1 MPQYRRQQ
9 SAVFVFTPDAELT
22 AHSLSAALPAP
33 WLRHL
38 RTVWETRP
46 GRHSASSLPT
56 RSLSALL
63 PAFDPRIT
71 SLDHRLDSPHAL
83 RATAEP
89 TTPFDLA
96 VAAWAAIDVAPHLPE
111 TDWEALLGEHPV
123 QWHSEDLDLA
133 HLARAH
139 VHSNNTANPAEA
151 VWSVLPSLLAERI
164 ATTGLTL
171 AGHAYTGWLGPTQP
185 DRRRRVYLGPPVELT
200 DRTGAQGLYTPYIE
214 FHLETIPGDPQVR
227 LHADLH
233 MARFAARPMSYI
245 PRRGDKPATLS
256 ALLHTDTGFL
266 TSTERRMLVQAELTL
281 QHTADGS
288 RLTWAPRISRLLA
301 LLSRPR
307 YPAPDTLRTD
317 PASLASSTEQTI
329 AAWATHSTGMRYH
342 LPKSPDAP
350 STPDVRKSA
359 EHPAAPGYQPRDH
372 LEVFDAL
379 TPLLAPLGLIP
390 VTAAHKAPA
399 RTRPFPPPSAR
410 IPAVPRPHY
419 QMEHWATSPRTRQA
433 LHLALT
439 DKLALTS
446 EPGESTDGSATYSGD
461 DYTLTVHPYDPGSLT
476 GGVPRSAHTDRAAR
490 RAEDDRARADHTQQ
504 IREHVPP
511 ATAPRAA
518 VIELDDQHYF
528 GRNQLLDPKASFKAN
543 LPSLGRRVQCMR
555 PVLPAPDKASKVKRY
570 PGTDLRSSDI
580 ERAAASALDALR
592 QIGYLPDLSQP
603 RGITGPFELITLW
616 MPPAPGNQCVPMIL
630 RARPGTPPTAQLM
643 PTRGSNYEP
652 EIPFTQLPEAL
663 TAKRGRINAYRDRPA
678 LVDFLRQALAPDS
691 TTDRI
696 FLARAATLRQRDI
709 WPWLQDTHLTP
720 GAVHAPGTRLDQ
732 PETVPTPR
740 KPGDLPG
747 LRIIRIREAADRNA
761 VAHLFGVPYNEETE
775 QRTPGNGRFSGLV
788 QHSDT
793 VFYGLNPRP
802 DQNQTPL
809 NVTKLDPARP
819 QDATW
824 SVHNPRPLEIVTALL
839 QDGDDPAELAMYV
852 QVLRRSV
859 LHAANGTVWPW
870 LIHCADLMTEYLV

>member
-1 MPQYRRQQ
+1 MPHYPRQQ
-9 SAVFVFTPDAELT
+9 SAVFAFAPDAELT
-22 AHSLSAALPAP
+22 VHTRSAAIPAP

-46 GRHSASSLPT
+46 GRHSVGSLPT

-71 SLDHRLDSPHAL
+71 TLSHHLESPHAL

-89 TTPFDLA
+89 AAPFDLA
-96 VAAWAAIDVAPHLPE
+96 VAAWAATDVAPHLPN

-123 QWHSEDLDLA
+123 QWRNDDLDLA

-139 VHSNNTANPAEA
+139 VHPNNTANPAEP
-151 VWSVLPSLLAERI
+151 VWSLLPSLLAEHI
-164 ATTGLTL
+164 TTTGLTL
-171 AGHAYTGWLGPTQP
+171 AGHDYTGWLGPTQP
-185 DRRRRVYLGPPVELT
+185 DNRRRVYLGPPIALT
-200 DRTGAQGLYTPYIE
+200 DRTGAHGLYTHYIE

-227 LHADLH
+227 VHADLH
-233 MARFAARPMSYI
+233 MARFAARPMSYV
-245 PRRGDKPATLS
+245 PRRGDKAATLS

-266 TSTERRMLVQAELTL
+266 TSHERRVLVQAELTL
-281 QHTADGS
+281 QHTGDGP
-288 RLTWAPRISRLLA
+288 RLAWSPRISRLLA

-317 PASLASSTEQTI
+317 PASLATSTEQSV
-329 AAWATHSTGMRYH
+329 AAWATHSTGMRYY
-342 LPKSPDAP
+342 LPEHPEA
-350 STPDVRKSA
+350 TPAARKSA

-379 TPLLAPLGLIP
+379 TPLFAPLGLIP
-390 VTAAHKAPA
+390 IAATRKAPA
-399 RTRPFPPPSAR
+399 RTRALPPPSAR
-410 IPAVPRPHY
+410 IPAGPRPHY
-419 QMEHWATSPRTRQA
+419 HLEHWTTSPRTRQA

-439 DKLALTS
+439 DKLQLAPESS
-446 EPGESTDGSATYSGD
+446 ESADSPATYTGE
-461 DYTLTVHPYDPGSLT
+461 DYSLTVHPYDPGTLT
-476 GGVPRSAHTDRAAR
+476 GGRPRSTHPDRAVR
-490 RAEDDRARADHTQQ
+490 RAEDDRARAAHTQQ
-504 IREHVPP
+504 IHDHVPH
-511 ATAPRAA
+511 TAALRAA
-518 VIELDDQHYF
+518 VIELEDQHYF
-528 GRNQLLDPKASFKAN
+528 GRNQLLDPKTSFKAT
-543 LPSLGRRVQCMR
+543 LPALGRRVQCMR

-580 ERAAASALDALR
+580 ERSAASALDALR
-592 QIGYLPDLSQP
+592 QIGYLPDLPQP
-603 RGITGPFELITLW
+603 AGITGPFELITLW

-630 RARPGTPPTAQLM
+630 RARPGTAPTAQLM
-643 PTRGSNYEP
+643 PTRGSRYEP
-652 EIPFTQLPEAL
+652 EIPFTQLPQAL
-663 TAKRGRINAYRDRPA
+663 TEKRGRINAYRERPA

-696 FLARAATLRQRDI
+696 FLARAATLRHRDI

-720 GAVHAPGTRLDQ
+720 GAIHAPGTRLDQ
-732 PETVPTPR
+732 PESIPTPR

-747 LRIIRIREAADRNA
+747 LRIIRLREAADRAA
-761 VAHLFGVPYNEETE
+761 VAHLFGVPYDEQAQ

-802 DQNQTPL
+802 AQNQTPL
-809 NVTKLDPARP
+809 DVTKLDPARP

-824 SVHNPRPLEIVTALL
+824 SVHNPRPLEIVTAFL

-852 QVLRRSV
+852 QALRRSV
-859 LHAANGTVWPW
+859 LHTTNGTVWPW